1 MNRGSESRLLGAGIS
16 VAIGKEQVRLT
27 TAFDK
32 GQVNAVYQRR

>member
-16 VAIGKEQVRLT
+16 VAAGKEQVRLT

-32 GQVNAVYQRR
+32 ERMTAVYQRR